1 MPWKPKGR
9 HLAPMEESEKAAWRR
24 SHMCRVVRNF
34 IQALQPNLSFSKL
47 FLGNSIIP
55 LKQWLSLFFGIF
67 YVNHFLKSLLNLLQY
82 CLFNVL
88 FFGHEAY
95 ATMTPP
101 PEIELTRPAMEGQ
114 VLTTGPPGTSQLLNM
129 NERICHI

>member
-1 MPWKPKGR
+1 
-9 HLAPMEESEKAAWRR
+9 MEESEKAAWKR
-24 SHMCRVVRNF
+24 SHMCGVVRNF

-47 FLGNSIIP
+47 FLCISIIA
-55 LKQWLSLFFGIF
+55 LKQLLSLFFRFF

-82 CLFNVL
+82 CLFYVL

-95 ATMTPP
+95 GTLTPP
-101 PEIELTRPAMEGQ
+101 PEIEFTHPALEGQ
-114 VLTTGPPGTSQLLNM
+114 VLTTGPPGKSQLLNV